1 MPVRGLPKDTEL
13 DPRKP
18 YVDPKTQIK
27 PVRDF
32 ILVRREQSVKE
43 SAGGIAFADVS
54 KTRYEGVVIAVGP
67 DVDNEVARRQSVAVD
82 ETMHLA
88 RADIPTVY
96 EDDRILFF
104 PHAGIPIKRGEEDLI
119 LIKADAIAAVLQ

>member
-1 MPVRGLPKDTEL
+1 MPVRQIPRDQEL

-18 YVDPKTQIK
+18 YVDPKTKIE

-32 ILVRREQSVKE
+32 ILVRREASVKE

-67 DVDNEVARRQSVAVD
+67 DVEDEMIRRKGEMCAAR
-82 ETMHLA
+82 T
-88 RADIPTVY
+88 DIPMIY
-96 EDDRILFF
+96 IDDRILFF
-104 PHAGIPIKRGEEDLI
+104 PHAGIPVKRGDEDLI

>member
-1 MPVRGLPKDTEL
+1 MPVRQIPRDQEL

-67 DVDNEVARRQSVAVD
+67 DVDDEVVRRQSKDVTLRLD
-82 ETMHLA
+82 RTH
-88 RADIPTVY
+88 IPTVY

-104 PHAGIPIKRGEEDLI
+104 PHAGIPVKRGEEDLI